1 MTKREQVED
10 NWIRALE
17 LTQGFKVNIKEYVK
31 KYPNDQELGRAI
43 RDHYLKIVENINK
56 EENK

>member
-1 MTKREQVED
+1 
-10 NWIRALE
+10 

>member
-17 LTQGFKVNIKEYVK
+17 LTQGFKVNIKEY
-31 KYPNDQELGRAI
+31 E
-43 RDHYLKIVENINK
+43 
-56 EENK
+56 